1 MKKIYRL
8 IINDNA
14 RIFDEDEMIEKIYDE
29 ISEIRNLFE
38 SLYELNM
45 EILKKHHSKNKEFNI
60 SEDDISF

>member
-8 IINDNA
+8 IIDNNA
-14 RIFDEDEMIEKIYDE
+14 RILDEDEMIEKIYDE

-45 EILKKHHSKNKEFNI
+45 EILKKHNSKNKEFNI